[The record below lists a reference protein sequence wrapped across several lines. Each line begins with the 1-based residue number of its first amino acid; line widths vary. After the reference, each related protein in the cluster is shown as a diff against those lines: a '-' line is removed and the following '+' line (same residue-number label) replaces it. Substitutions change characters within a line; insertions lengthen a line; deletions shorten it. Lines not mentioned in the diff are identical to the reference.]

1 MAENTVKLTCSDCG
15 GTMDIDADKKVLLC
29 PFCGSKKIIL
39 ESDEVKIAKIQ
50 ADADVEKARM
60 EHESEMRRQEYDNEE
75 QKRNDK
81 EENIIL
87 IVVGIFLIVMIA
99 VFVAMIFK

>member
-39 ESDEVKIAKIQ
+39 ESDEVKMAKIQ

-60 EHESEMRRQEYDNEE
+60 KHEADMADREE
-75 QKRNDK
+75 LEKSNKRAW
-81 EENIIL
+81 IMFFVFLFIL
-87 IVVGIFLIVMIA
+87 LILK
-99 VFVAMIFK
+99 FVLLK

>member
-50 ADADVEKARM
+50 ADADVEKAKIQRDIQM
-60 EHESEMRRQEYDNEE
+60 ADREEE
-75 QKRNDK
+75 QKSYKAFK
-81 EENIIL
+81 ELN
-87 IVVGIFLIVMIA
+87 
-99 VFVAMIFK
+99 

>member
-15 GTMDIDADKKVLLC
+15 GTMDIDADNKVLLC

-81 EENIIL
+81 EENMYIIGL
-87 IVVGIFLIVMIA
+87 V
-99 VFVAMIFK
+99 VFVIIMVYYMMTH

>member
-50 ADADVEKARM
+50 ADADVEKAKIERDM
-60 EHESEMRRQEYDNEE
+60 KIIDRENE
-75 QKRNDK
+75 KNADK
-81 EENIIL
+81 EDNLTIL
-87 IVVGIFLIVMIA
+87 MLFILVFGIAL
-99 VFVAMIFK
+99 IFKFLMM

>member
-15 GTMDIDADKKVLLC
+15 GTMNIDADKKVLLC

-50 ADADVEKARM
+50 ADADVEKAKIQRDIQM
-60 EHESEMRRQEYDNEE
+60 ADREEE
-75 QKRNDK
+75 QKSYK
-81 EENIIL
+81 VVYAIIIMWVIVL
-87 IVVGIFLIVMIA
+87 IL
-99 VFVAMIFK
+99 FKLVI

>member
-50 ADADVEKARM
+50 ADADVEKAKIQRDIQM
-60 EHESEMRRQEYDNEE
+60 ADREEE
-75 QKRNDK
+75 QKSYK
-81 EENIIL
+81 VVYAIIIMWVIVL
-87 IVVGIFLIVMIA
+87 IL
-99 VFVAMIFK
+99 FKLVI

>member
-50 ADADVEKARM
+50 ADADVEKAKIQRDIQM
-60 EHESEMRRQEYDNEE
+60 ADREEE
-75 QKRNDK
+75 QQSYKVVYA
-81 EENIIL
+81 IIIVWVIVL
-87 IVVGIFLIVMIA
+87 IL
-99 VFVAMIFK
+99 FKLVL